1 MHEVV
6 YVPALTASPDVLAVI
21 RALQGG
27 IPQVLG
33 DTLVGLYLTGSLSY
47 GGFDPASSDIDF
59 LALCRQRPRADE
71 IAALSAM
78 HRDVASQTADWAER
92 IEGSYIWE
100 SLLASRE
107 PPSEPRPY
115 INGGT
120 LWTPEPRYGQEW
132 TMNLF
137 VLHER
142 GVAVVGP
149 PAAEVFP
156 RVSLHS
162 MRQASLRSL
171 HEQWE
176 PLLVNDSPL
185 DDPHYQ
191 AYSTLTL
198 CRILHTQ
205 QVSGVASKR
214 DAAHWVQATYGDVSG
229 ETIRHTVERAKQ
241 WQVGQ
246 PLDMKRAVLELLRF
260 TLAETG
266 RIAADEPRAQGRQQQ

>member
-1 MHEVV
+1 MNE
-6 YVPALTASPDVLAVI
+6 ALYLQELEGYPDVVAAI

-27 IPQVLG
+27 IPRVLG

-78 HRDVASQTADWAER
+78 HRDIAHQTPDWAER

-100 SLLASRE
+100 SLLSSLE

-115 INGGT
+115 INGGA
-120 LWTPEPRYGQEW
+120 LWAPEPRYGQEW

-142 GVAVVGP
+142 GVALFGL

-156 RVSLHS
+156 PVSMQSL
-162 MRQASLRSL
+162 RQASLRSL
-171 HEQWE
+171 HDEWE
-176 PLLVNDSPL
+176 PLLVNDAPL

-191 AYSTLTL
+191 AYLTLTR

-205 QVSGVASKR
+205 QVDGVASKR
-214 DAAHWVQATYGDVSG
+214 DAAHWVKATYGAVNG
-229 ETIRHTVERAKQ
+229 ETIRHTVERAEQ
-241 WQVGQ
+241 WEVGQ
-246 PLDMKRAVLELLRF
+246 PLDMKREVLDLLRF

-266 RIAADEPRAQGRQQQ
+266 RSATD

>member
-1 MHEVV
+1 MRDAFSL
-6 YVPALTASPDVLAVI
+6 PALAGLPDVLAVI

-27 IPQVLG
+27 IPRVLG

-71 IAALSAM
+71 IAALAAM
-78 HRDVASQTADWAER
+78 HRDTASQTPRWAER

-100 SLLASRE
+100 SLLSRLE
-107 PPSEPRPY
+107 PPSEPRLY
-115 INGGT
+115 INGGA
-120 LWTPEPRYGQEW
+120 LWNPEPRYGQEW

-142 GVAVVGP
+142 GVVLFGP

-156 RVSLHS
+156 RVSMQR

-171 HEQWE
+171 HEEWE
-176 PLLVNDSPL
+176 PLLADDAPL
-185 DDPHYQ
+185 DDPHYL
-191 AYSTLTL
+191 AYITLTL

-205 QVSGVASKR
+205 QVDGVASKR
-214 DAAHWVQATYGDVSG
+214 DAAHWVKATYSEV
-229 ETIRHTVERAKQ
+229 IRHTVERAEQ
-241 WQVGQ
+241 WEVGQ
-246 PLDMKRAVLELLRF
+246 PLDMKREVLDLLRF

-266 RIAADEPRAQGRQQQ
+266 RIAAN

>member
-1 MHEVV
+1 MHEIF
-6 YVPALTASPDVLAVI
+6 YVPTLAGFPDVLAVI

-27 IPQVLG
+27 IPRVLG
-33 DTLVGLYLTGSLSY
+33 GTLVGLYLTGSLSY

-59 LALCRQRPRADE
+59 LALCRQRPRANE

-78 HRDVASQTADWAER
+78 HRDIASQTPDWAER

-100 SLLASRE
+100 SLLTSLE

-115 INGGT
+115 INGGAM
-120 LWTPEPRYGQEW
+120 WASEPRYGQEW

-142 GVAVVGP
+142 GVALFGP

-156 RVSLHS
+156 RVSMQQ

-171 HEQWE
+171 HEEWK
-176 PLLVNDSPL
+176 PLLANDSLL

-191 AYSTLTL
+191 AYITLTL

-205 QVSGVASKR
+205 QADGVASKR
-214 DAAHWVQATYGDVSG
+214 EGAHWVKATYG
-229 ETIRHTVERAKQ
+229 ETIRHTVERAEQ
-241 WQVGQ
+241 WEVGQ
-246 PLDMKRAVLELLRF
+246 PLNMQREVLALLRF
-260 TLAETG
+260 TLAEIG
-266 RIAADEPRAQGRQQQ
+266 RIAAD

>member
-1 MHEVV
+1 MHEVF
-6 YVPALTASPDVLAVI
+6 YVPTLAGSPDVLAVI

-27 IPQVLG
+27 IPRVLG

-78 HRDVASQTADWAER
+78 HQDIASQTPDWAER

-100 SLLASRE
+100 SLLSSLE
-107 PPSEPRPY
+107 PPREPRPY

-120 LWTPEPRYGQEW
+120 LWAPEPRYGQEW

-142 GVAVVGP
+142 GVALFGP

-156 RVSLHS
+156 RVSIQS

-171 HEQWE
+171 HEEWE
-176 PLLVNDSPL
+176 PLLVNDSQL

-191 AYSTLTL
+191 AYITLTL

-205 QVSGVASKR
+205 QVDGVASKR
-214 DAAHWVQATYGDVSG
+214 DAAHWVKATYG
-229 ETIRHTVERAKQ
+229 ETIRHTVERAEQ
-241 WQVGQ
+241 WEVGQ
-246 PLDMKRAVLELLRF
+246 PLDMKREVLELLSF
-260 TLAETG
+260 TLAEID
-266 RIAADEPRAQGRQQQ
+266 RIAAN